1 VGAPLGRLGRYARV
15 LPRSTVTVLG
25 MITAALAL
33 AALAAQQPPDRGTP
47 TLTAARPQAAAP
59 SVAALRALRDGARI
73 DVNRASAADLEL
85 LPGVGPTLARRI
97 VDHRNAHGA
106 FGAAGDLLQVRG
118 IGART
123 LERLTPLLAFS
134 PPAPAQPAQP
144 SIIQT
149 TPAVTAK

>member
-1 VGAPLGRLGRYARV
+1 V

-33 AALAAQQPPDRGTP
+33 SALAAQQPPDRRTP
-47 TLTAARPQAAAP
+47 ALTPARPPAAAP

-73 DVNRASAADLEL
+73 EVNRASAADLEL

-97 VDHRNAHGA
+97 VDHRNTHGA
-106 FGAAGDLLQVRG
+106 FGAAADLLQVRG

-134 PPAPAQPAQP
+134 PPAPPQPAQP
-144 SIIQT
+144 STIQT